1 MLTTTFLSFS
11 ATPSPLKIEVLSSPP
26 FWKFGW
32 GFNPSSGKGGRHTM
46 SGVKIEQTP
55 DYGPYK
61 KKKEEKNF
69 AKLVFGFFFGSLNTC
84 P

>member
-1 MLTTTFLSFS
+1 
-11 ATPSPLKIEVLSSPP
+11 
-26 FWKFGW
+26 
-32 GFNPSSGKGGRHTM
+32 M

-69 AKLVFGFFFGSLNTC
+69 AKLVFDFFFGSLNTSSLKISSRFRKHSW
-84 P
+84 